1 LKKLLG
7 TLLISLAIL
16 GGIIGYAKYTGLD
29 KELLGGSEIVT
40 PDIIPVATPSPEPL
54 RPQKINRDEDEKAE
68 ESKAYTE
75 NVVEQEET
83 EWNEEVESEL
93 EETPTDEVT
102 HEGAGQFLYAYDQL
116 TDDGKELYDILYDA
130 TVNFKDKVPVPT
142 LDLDAID
149 TIFNCVMMD
158 HPEIFYVN
166 GYRVVKYTQAG
177 VLKRL
182 CFTPSICYSKDQ
194 VDQIA
199 PVLESQCNEI
209 LSHVDA
215 NASDYD
221 KIKFIY
227 DVIVLNTEYDLNSS
241 DNQNVISVLINGR
254 SVCQGYAKT
263 MQMLLNKLGIP
274 CTLVTGTVDTG
285 ERHAW
290 NAIKADGEWYYTD
303 VTWGDSSYQAMDASQ
318 SDFIPDVN
326 YDYLLVPSS
335 EINTT
340 HFSDNEVQLPTA
352 NSVNDNYYVKEG
364 LYITSYDPNQLS
376 AIFDYQRSLG
386 RATVALKCSDW
397 NVYEQM
403 YNELINNQH
412 IFEYVKTGQIRYQ
425 NDDSMRKLVFALQ

>member
-1 LKKLLG
+1 
-7 TLLISLAIL
+7 
-16 GGIIGYAKYTGLD
+16 
-29 KELLGGSEIVT
+29 
-40 PDIIPVATPSPEPL
+40 
-54 RPQKINRDEDEKAE
+54 
-68 ESKAYTE
+68 
-75 NVVEQEET
+75 
-83 EWNEEVESEL
+83 
-93 EETPTDEVT
+93 
-102 HEGAGQFLYAYDQL
+102 
-116 TDDGKELYDILYDA
+116 
-130 TVNFKDKVPVPT
+130 
-142 LDLDAID
+142 
-149 TIFNCVMMD
+149 
-158 HPEIFYVN
+158 
-166 GYRVVKYTQAG
+166 
-177 VLKRL
+177 
-182 CFTPSICYSKDQ
+182 
-194 VDQIA
+194 
-199 PVLESQCNEI
+199 
-209 LSHVDA
+209 
-215 NASDYD
+215 
-221 KIKFIY
+221 
-227 DVIVLNTEYDLNSS
+227 
-241 DNQNVISVLINGR
+241 VLINGR